1 MNALSKNQLKNLA
14 AYRLQK
20 RCDED
25 EVFVVEGVKMCNE
38 ALMSDF
44 TIRTLCGTA
53 EYINSVN
60 DKLTRCG
67 EIYEVTA
74 EQLERLSNQRTPN
87 KVWMIV
93 ERKTE
98 NGEWRTENGERRTEN
113 GERKTENGERRT
125 ENGERLTENGE
136 RRTENRERLTL
147 ALDGL
152 QDPGNMG
159 TIMRIADWYGIRH
172 IVCSRDT
179 VSCYNP
185 KVVQATMGAIFRT
198 KIDYCDLAEWLDEA
212 ANKGYATYAAM
223 LDGEPYQTATL
234 EQPAALV
241 IGNEGKGISPN
252 VAANVQHK
260 LTIPNIGGTCESLNA
275 AVATA
280 LLCAEFYR

>member
-87 KVWMIV
+87 KVWTLV
-93 ERKTE
+93 ERRTENGKRKTE
-98 NGEWRTENGERRTEN
+98 NGKRRMENGKRGTENGERRTAN
-113 GERKTENGERRT
+113 AGFGRVAGSRK
-125 ENGERLTENGE
+125 
-136 RRTENRERLTL
+136 
-147 ALDGL
+147 
-152 QDPGNMG
+152 
-159 TIMRIADWYGIRH
+159 YGH
-172 IVCSRDT
+172 H
-179 VSCYNP
+179 
-185 KVVQATMGAIFRT
+185 
-198 KIDYCDLAEWLDEA
+198 
-212 ANKGYATYAAM
+212 YA
-223 LDGEPYQTATL
+223 
-234 EQPAALV
+234 
-241 IGNEGKGISPN
+241 
-252 VAANVQHK
+252 H
-260 LTIPNIGGTCESLNA
+260 C
-275 AVATA
+275 
-280 LLCAEFYR
+280 

>member
-20 RCDED
+20 RCDE
-25 EVFVVEGVKMCNE
+25 EGVFVVEGVKMCNE

-93 ERKTE
+93 ERRTPRASGE
-98 NGEWRTENGERRTEN
+98 HFNG
-113 GERKTENGERRT
+113 
-125 ENGERLTENGE
+125 
-136 RRTENRERLTL
+136 ERLTL

-159 TIMRIADWYGIRH
+159 TILRIADWYGIRH

-198 KIDYCDLAEWLDEA
+198 RIDYCNLAEWLDEA

>member
-1 MNALSKNQLKNLA
+1 MVFWRWGQQSNSFGVMEGMNSLSKNQLKNLA

-93 ERKTE
+93 ER
-98 NGEWRTENGERRTEN
+98 RTEN

-125 ENGERLTENGE
+125 ENGKRGTENGK
-136 RRTENRERLTL
+136 RRTADAGFGRFAGSRKYGHHYAHCRLVWDTTYR
-147 ALDGL
+147 L
-152 QDPGNMG
+152 QP
-159 TIMRIADWYGIRH
+159 RYG
-172 IVCSRDT
+172 
-179 VSCYNP
+179 
-185 KVVQATMGAIFRT
+185 
-198 KIDYCDLAEWLDEA
+198 E
-212 ANKGYATYAAM
+212 
-223 LDGEPYQTATL
+223 
-234 EQPAALV
+234 
-241 IGNEGKGISPN
+241 
-252 VAANVQHK
+252 
-260 LTIPNIGGTCESLNA
+260 
-275 AVATA
+275 
-280 LLCAEFYR
+280 LL